1 MADEKVV
8 IELNQRER
16 RLWDRMRA
24 QVIVQEPGAAS
35 GLRDL
40 ILLLPDLSV
49 LLFRLARD
57 PQVPIGAKVIAG
69 LGIAYVLSPIDLIPE
84 IIFGPFG
91 FIDDLLI
98 VGSALS
104 RVLNYVHPDV
114 VHSHW
119 SGQGDVLDA
128 IQRVTD
134 WSETVMTERIPAA
147 FGRFS
152 RLFLRS

>member
-1 MADEKVV
+1 MVHDKVV

-16 RLWDRMRA
+16 RLWDRMRS
-24 QVIVQEPGAAS
+24 QVVKQEPGAAS

-57 PQVPIGAKVIAG
+57 PQVPVGAKVIAG
-69 LGIAYVLSPIDLIPE
+69 LGIAYVLSPIDLLPE
-84 IIFGPFG
+84 IVFGPFG

-98 VGSALS
+98 VSAALS

-114 VHSHW
+114 VRSHW

-134 WSETVMTERIPAA
+134 WSETMMTERIPAV
-147 FGRFS
+147 FGRVS
-152 RLFLRS
+152 RLFLRG

>member
-1 MADEKVV
+1 M
-8 IELNQRER
+8 
-16 RLWDRMRA
+16 
-24 QVIVQEPGAAS
+24 
-35 GLRDL
+35 
-40 ILLLPDLSV
+40 
-49 LLFRLARD
+49 
-57 PQVPIGAKVIAG
+57 IAG